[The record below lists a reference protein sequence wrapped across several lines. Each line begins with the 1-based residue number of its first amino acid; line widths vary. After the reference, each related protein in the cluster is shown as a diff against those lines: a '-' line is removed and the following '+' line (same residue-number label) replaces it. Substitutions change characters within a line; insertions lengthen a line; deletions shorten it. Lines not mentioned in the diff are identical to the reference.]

1 MNILVDSI
9 KWKTAEY
16 EDKILKKINK
26 MLTINLRTIVKKIL
40 ATIPGVI
47 SIYLIRSYSRGE
59 GSVLVSGSEIKLMSD
74 LDVMVLSRE
83 KDSIIQAKGRK
94 LASLR
99 TTPLPNMEIMEG
111 HPFVE
116 IIIMNDCEFEKSKPS
131 LFNYELKTAKCIYGN
146 DVICN
151 LPNIKE
157 ISIKEV
163 FRVLF
168 DRIFAILSELSPDLY
183 RKDSNYINKRRLS
196 FETAK
201 LICACRDSILIL
213 NGIYFQTET
222 ERQEYIVQNRSS
234 MLLSEID
241 RVQDLL
247 DMTNKAYR
255 YRLNPDTVFENN
267 IFMYGKNAVT
277 LTLET
282 VKIFLER
289 LFNMSKNIS
298 WTCIIRHL
306 IHQEFYSF
314 DDAINLFLMQLKK
327 GRLITKIRYQ
337 YNSILAAMLLLLLSF
352 QGESVDEK
360 VLEEA
365 YRIIGFDKKIL
376 KDDKEALWNN
386 LREIVVEKYSPPFP
400 RTQSIFNNIMT
411 EIIAILTN

>member
-1 MNILVDSI
+1 MNILADSI

-26 MLTINLRTIVKKIL
+26 ILTINLRTVVKRIL
-40 ATIPGVI
+40 VTIPGII

-59 GSVLVSGSEIKLMSD
+59 GSVWVSGNEIKLMSD

-83 KDSIIQAKGRK
+83 RDSIIQAKGRK

-99 TTPLPNMEIMEG
+99 TTSLPNMEIMEG

-116 IIIMNDCEFEKSKPS
+116 IIIMNERELEKSKPS

-151 LPNIKE
+151 LSDVEE

-168 DRIFAILSELSPDLY
+168 DRIFALLSELSSDLY
-183 RKDSNYINKRRLS
+183 VKDSNYINKRRLS

-222 ERQEYIVQNRSS
+222 ERQEYVVQNWSS
-234 MLLSEID
+234 KLLTEID
-241 RVQDLL
+241 RVQNLL
-247 DMTNKAYR
+247 DMTKKAYL
-255 YRLNPDTVFENN
+255 YRLNPNTAFEDNVFT
-267 IFMYGKNAVT
+267 YLKSAVT

-289 LFNMSKNIS
+289 LFNLSKNMS
-298 WTCIIRHL
+298 WTCIIKYL
-306 IHQEFYSF
+306 INQEFYSF
-314 DDAINLFLMQLKK
+314 DDALNLFLMQLKK
-327 GRLITKIRYQ
+327 GRIITKIRYR
-337 YNSILAAMLLLLLSF
+337 YNAILSAMLLLLLSI
-352 QGESVDEK
+352 QGQSIDEK
-360 VLEEA
+360 VLEKA
-365 YRIIGFDKKIL
+365 YRIIGFDKIIS
-376 KDDKEALWNN
+376 KDNKEALWNN
-386 LREIVVEKYSPPFP
+386 LREIVVKKYSPPFP